1 MSVQV
6 CALTHPWEVRLKIST
21 DKALSWSYCEEFVA
35 EDEVLIAARTQAR
48 ELGCTP
54 ISSGTGAALR
64 SLVATCGAKAVAEV
78 GTGVGVSGLWMLAG
92 MSEDGVLTTIDVET
106 EYHRVAR
113 AAFAAAGMRPPR
125 TRLITGRA
133 LDVLP
138 RMASRAY
145 DLVFLDANPV
155 ENPQY
160 VEHATRMLRPGGSLV
175 IAHALW
181 HDQVADPARREPTTV
196 AMRQLLKDLS
206 QSEDFLTSVFPVGD
220 GLAVATRR

>member
-1 MSVQV
+1 MPL
-6 CALTHPWEVRLKIST
+6 AHLLEVRPKIST
-21 DKALSWSYCEEFVA
+21 DKALSWSYCEDFVA
-35 EDEVLIAARTQAR
+35 EDEVLVAARMQAR
-48 ELGCTP
+48 ELGCSP
-54 ISSGTGAALR
+54 ISPGTGAALR
-64 SLVATCGAKAVAEV
+64 TLVAACGAKAVAEV
-78 GTGVGVSGLWMLAG
+78 GTGVGVSGLWMLSG
-92 MSEDGVLTTIDVET
+92 MSEQGVLTTIDVES

-155 ENPQY
+155 ENPHY
-160 VEHATRMLRPGGSLV
+160 VEHAARMLRRGGSLA

-196 AMRQLLKDLS
+196 AMRQLLKELS
-206 QSEDFLTSVFPVGD
+206 RSEEFLASVIPVGD
-220 GLAVATRR
+220 GLVIATRR